1 MRSHFECY
9 VDLLQIEKERKTEK
23 KRKNKNTKM
32 KNGKQRKNERKKP
45 GKWPDPYGLAAIM
58 FAESSVYS
66 NIPRILIIFSFTATK
81 DISMQRHY

>member
-1 MRSHFECY
+1 
-9 VDLLQIEKERKTEK
+9 
-23 KRKNKNTKM
+23 M

-66 NIPRILIIFSFTATK
+66 TIPRILIIFNFTASK
-81 DISMQRHY
+81 DIRMQQDY